1 MYHMPPLRCHCE
13 ERGGKAIPMPVR
25 SDVRT
30 FGHRDRLAAASVAM
44 ANGPK
49 RLRKETEMRSKAL
62 ALGLLCATAAGAAN
76 AQSAAPTEIKIG
88 ALYASSGPYASISM
102 PVFDA
107 FKLWVDQVNAT
118 GGAEVKPFGKKIPI
132 KLIAYDDQSSTAT
145 AATLYNQLI
154 SQDHVDLLIADSG
167 SVLTSVGVPIAKEHK
182 QFLFDV
188 SGTGAAFFTDD
199 NPYIAL
205 MADPVSTIWPHYIS
219 DYLDD
224 EGVKQGVKTVAIL
237 YSTNDFTG
245 TQAAA
250 LKGFFEKDGK
260 VKVVYYQGVPTTT
273 SNYTVL
279 INNIAALNPDALL
292 ELGYVGN
299 DIAFLRNLQDSG
311 NQFRFVFTIYGG
323 TEKEEIEKNVGIS
336 ALTNTFSYV
345 PASNY
350 EVQAGSRHDAEGVP
364 RGLGQ
369 EISVRVGRRLRR
381 QRDLRL
387 HDRPGGGTHAGHHQK
402 PRSDGHPRCRVRA
415 VRQTENPRRHLHPSQ
430 RRRPDRRGHSARAVA
445 VGRQGTESRRRLSAR
460 PGQRQGGP
468 G

>member
-1 MYHMPPLRCHCE
+1 
-13 ERGGKAIPMPVR
+13 
-25 SDVRT
+25 
-30 FGHRDRLAAASVAM
+30 
-44 ANGPK
+44 
-49 RLRKETEMRSKAL
+49 MRSKVLAFATLCAAL
-62 ALGLLCATAAGAAN
+62 AAPAY
-76 AQSAAPTEIKIG
+76 AQQAAPAEIKIG

-107 FKLWVDQVNAT
+107 FKLWVDQANA
-118 GGAEVKPFGKKIPI
+118 GGGVEVKPFGKKIPI

-154 SQDHVDLLIADSG
+154 TQDHVDLLIADSG

-219 DYLDD
+219 DYLAD
-224 EGVKQGVKTVAIL
+224 EGAKQGIKTVAIL

-250 LKGFFEKDGK
+250 LKGFFERDGK
-260 VKVVYYQGVPTTT
+260 VKVVYYQGVPTST

-279 INNIAALNPDALL
+279 INNIAALNPDAVL

-311 NQFRFVFTIYGG
+311 NQFRFVFSIYAG
-323 TEKEEIEKNVGIS
+323 TELEEIQKNVGVS
-336 ALTNTFSYV
+336 AMANIFSYV
-345 PASNY
+345 PPSNY
-350 EVQAGSRHDAEGVP
+350 DYKPDVGMTLTEFKEAWTKKYPTGSGVAFGANAVYGYMTGLVVERTLATTKSLDQMDIHDAVFALSGKLKTLDSTFTLRKDGAQIGEVTP
-364 RGLGQ
+364 LGQ
-369 EISVRVGRRLRR
+369 L
-381 QRDLRL
+381 Q
-387 HDRPGGGTHAGHHQK
+387 P
-402 PRSDGHPRCRVRA
+402 DGKD
-415 VRQTENPRRHLHPSQ
+415 ELKL
-430 RRRPDRRGHSARAVA
+430 VA
-445 VGRQGTESRRRLSAR
+445 VYPPDLANGKAVLGK
-460 PGQRQGGP
+460 
-468 G
+468 

>member
-1 MYHMPPLRCHCE
+1 
-13 ERGGKAIPMPVR
+13 
-25 SDVRT
+25 
-30 FGHRDRLAAASVAM
+30 
-44 ANGPK
+44 
-49 RLRKETEMRSKAL
+49 MRSSAL
-62 ALGLLCATAAGAAN
+62 ALGMLCAVAAGAAQ
-76 AQSAAPTEIKIG
+76 AQTAPSEIKIG

-107 FKLWVDQVNAT
+107 FKLWVDQVNAA
-118 GGAEVKPFGKKIPI
+118 GGADVKAFGKRIPI

-154 SQDHVDLLIADSG
+154 TQDHVDLLIADSG

-219 DYLDD
+219 DYLAD
-224 EGVKQGVKTVAIL
+224 EGAKAGIKTVAIL

-245 TQAAA
+245 TQATA
-250 LKGFFEKDGK
+250 LKGFFERDGK
-260 VKVVYYQGVPTTT
+260 VKVIYYQGVPTST

-279 INNIAALNPDALL
+279 INNIAALNPDAVL

-311 NQFRFVFTIYGG
+311 NQFRFVFSIYAG
-323 TEKEEIEKNVGIS
+323 TEKEEIEKNVGVPGM
-336 ALTNTFSYV
+336 TNIFSYV

-350 EVQAGSRHDAEGVP
+350 EYKPDVGMDQKAFRAAWSQKYPPGSNVAFGANAIYGYMAGLVVEQTLATTKSLDQMDIHDAVFALSGKLKTLDGTFVLRKDGAQIGEVTP
-364 RGLGQ
+364 LGQ
-369 EISVRVGRRLRR
+369 L
-381 QRDLRL
+381 Q
-387 HDRPGGGTHAGHHQK
+387 PAGK
-402 PRSDGHPRCRVRA
+402 D
-415 VRQTENPRRHLHPSQ
+415 ELNL
-430 RRRPDRRGHSARAVA
+430 VA
-445 VGRQGTESRRRLSAR
+445 VYPPELANGKAVLSK
-460 PGQRQGGP
+460 
-468 G
+468 

>member
-1 MYHMPPLRCHCE
+1 
-13 ERGGKAIPMPVR
+13 
-25 SDVRT
+25 
-30 FGHRDRLAAASVAM
+30 
-44 ANGPK
+44 
-49 RLRKETEMRSKAL
+49 MRSKAL
-62 ALGLLCATAAGAAN
+62 ALGLLGAVAAAGTAN
-76 AQSAAPTEIKIG
+76 AQKAAPSEIRIG

-102 PVFDA
+102 PVFDG
-107 FKLWVDQVNAT
+107 FKLWVDQVNAE
-118 GGAEVKPFGKKIPI
+118 GGAQVGAFGKKIPL

-154 SQDHVDLLIADSG
+154 TQDHVDLLVADSG

-219 DYLDD
+219 DYLAD
-224 EGVKQGVKTVAIL
+224 EGAKQGVKTVAIL

-250 LKGFFEKDGK
+250 LKGFFERDGK
-260 VKVVYYQGVPTTT
+260 VKVVYYQGVPTST

-279 INNIAALNPDALL
+279 INNIAALNPDAVL

-311 NQFRFVFTIYGG
+311 NQFRFVFTIYAG
-323 TEKEEIEKNVGIS
+323 TEKEEIEKNVGVS
-336 ALTNTFSYV
+336 ALTNIFSYV

-350 EVQAGSRHDAEGVP
+350 EYTPNFGMTLPEFRSAWLKKYPAGSGVAFGANAVYGYMTGLVVDRTLATAKSLDQMDIHDAVFALSGKLTTLDSTFTLRKDGAQIGEVTP
-364 RGLGQ
+364 LGQ
-369 EISVRVGRRLRR
+369 LQPQGKEL
-381 QRDLRL
+381 DL
-387 HDRPGGGTHAGHHQK
+387 
-402 PRSDGHPRCRVRA
+402 
-415 VRQTENPRRHLHPSQ
+415 
-430 RRRPDRRGHSARAVA
+430 VA
-445 VGRQGTESRRRLSAR
+445 VYPPEFAKGKAVLGK
-460 PGQRQGGP
+460 
-468 G
+468 

>member
-1 MYHMPPLRCHCE
+1 
-13 ERGGKAIPMPVR
+13 
-25 SDVRT
+25 
-30 FGHRDRLAAASVAM
+30 
-44 ANGPK
+44 
-49 RLRKETEMRSKAL
+49 MRSKAL
-62 ALGLLCATAAGAAN
+62 AVGLLCAAAAGSAN
-76 AQSAAPTEIKIG
+76 AQSAAPAEIKIG

-107 FKLWVDQVNAT
+107 FKLWVDQVNAN

-154 SQDHVDLLIADSG
+154 TQDHVDLLIADSG

-205 MADPVSTIWPHYIS
+205 IADPVSTIWPHYIS
-219 DYLDD
+219 DFLGD
-224 EGVKQGVKTVAIL
+224 EGVKAGIRTVAIL

-250 LKGFFEKDGK
+250 LKGFFERDGK
-260 VKVVYYQGVPTTT
+260 VKIVYYQGVPTTT

-279 INNIAALNPDALL
+279 INNIAALNPDAVL

-311 NQFRFVFTIYGG
+311 SQFRFVFTIYAG

-336 ALTNTFSYV
+336 AMTNIFSYV

-350 EVQAGSRHDAEGVP
+350 EYTPNFGMTLTEFREAWLKKYPTGSNVAFGANAVYGYMAGLVVERTLATTKSLDQMDIHDAVFALSGQLKTLDSTFELRKDGAQIGEVTP
-364 RGLGQ
+364 LGQ
-369 EISVRVGRRLRR
+369 L
-381 QRDLRL
+381 Q
-387 HDRPGGGTHAGHHQK
+387 PAGK
-402 PRSDGHPRCRVRA
+402 
-415 VRQTENPRRHLHPSQ
+415 EELNL
-430 RRRPDRRGHSARAVA
+430 VA
-445 VGRQGTESRRRLSAR
+445 VYPPDLAKGKAVL
-460 PGQRQGGP
+460 GQ
-468 G
+468 

>member
-1 MYHMPPLRCHCE
+1 
-13 ERGGKAIPMPVR
+13 
-25 SDVRT
+25 
-30 FGHRDRLAAASVAM
+30 
-44 ANGPK
+44 
-49 RLRKETEMRSKAL
+49 MRSKAP
-62 ALGLLCATAAGAAN
+62 ALMICAAIICVAVAAGSAN
-76 AQSAAPTEIKIG
+76 AQPAAPAEIRIG

-107 FKLWVDQVNAT
+107 FKLWVDQVNAA
-118 GGAEVKPFGKKIPI
+118 GGAEVKAFGKKIPL

-154 SQDHVDLLIADSG
+154 TQDHVDLLIADSG

-188 SGTGAAFFTDD
+188 SGTGTAFFTDD

-219 DYLDD
+219 DYLAD
-224 EGVKQGVKTVAIL
+224 EGAKQGIKTVAIL

-250 LKGFFEKDGK
+250 LKGFFERDGK
-260 VKVVYYQGVPTTT
+260 IKVVYYQGVPTTT

-279 INNIAALNPDALL
+279 INNIAALNPDAVL

-311 NQFRFVFTIYGG
+311 NQFRFVFTIYAG

-336 ALTNTFSYV
+336 ALTNIFSYV

-350 EVQAGSRHDAEGVP
+350 EYTPNFGMTLPEFHAAWSKKYPPGSNVAFGANAVYGYMTGLVVERTLATTKSLDQMDIHDAVFALSGQLKTLDSTFTLRKDGAQIGEVTP
-364 RGLGQ
+364 LGQ
-369 EISVRVGRRLRR
+369 LQPKDKEL
-381 QRDLRL
+381 DL
-387 HDRPGGGTHAGHHQK
+387 
-402 PRSDGHPRCRVRA
+402 
-415 VRQTENPRRHLHPSQ
+415 
-430 RRRPDRRGHSARAVA
+430 VA
-445 VGRQGTESRRRLSAR
+445 VYPPEFAKGKAILGK
-460 PGQRQGGP
+460 
-468 G
+468 

>member
-1 MYHMPPLRCHCE
+1 
-13 ERGGKAIPMPVR
+13 
-25 SDVRT
+25 
-30 FGHRDRLAAASVAM
+30 
-44 ANGPK
+44 
-49 RLRKETEMRSKAL
+49 MRSKAL
-62 ALGLLCATAAGAAN
+62 AVGLLCAAAAGSAN
-76 AQSAAPTEIKIG
+76 AQSAAPAEIKIG
-88 ALYASSGPYASISM
+88 ALYASSGPYSSISM

-107 FKLWVDQVNAT
+107 FKLWVDQVNAN

-154 SQDHVDLLIADSG
+154 TQDHVDLLIADSG

-219 DYLDD
+219 DFLGD
-224 EGVKQGVKTVAIL
+224 EGVKAGIRTVAIL

-250 LKGFFEKDGK
+250 LKGFFERDGK
-260 VKVVYYQGVPTTT
+260 VKIVYYQGVPTTT

-279 INNIAALNPDALL
+279 INNIAALNPDAVL

-311 NQFRFVFTIYGG
+311 SQFRFVFTIYAG

-336 ALTNTFSYV
+336 AMTNIFSYV

-350 EVQAGSRHDAEGVP
+350 EYTPNFGMTLTEFREAWLKKYPTGSNVAFGANAVYGYMAGLVVERTLATTKSLDQMDIHDAVFALSGQLKTLDSTFELRKDGAQIGEVTP
-364 RGLGQ
+364 LGQ
-369 EISVRVGRRLRR
+369 L
-381 QRDLRL
+381 Q
-387 HDRPGGGTHAGHHQK
+387 PAGK
-402 PRSDGHPRCRVRA
+402 
-415 VRQTENPRRHLHPSQ
+415 EELNL
-430 RRRPDRRGHSARAVA
+430 VA
-445 VGRQGTESRRRLSAR
+445 VYPPDLAKGKAVL
-460 PGQRQGGP
+460 GQ
-468 G
+468 

>member
-1 MYHMPPLRCHCE
+1 MNL
-13 ERGGKAIPMPVR
+13 KALAAGML
-25 SDVRT
+25 
-30 FGHRDRLAAASVAM
+30 FAAAASTAQ
-44 ANGPK
+44 AQPTAPK
-49 RLRKETEMRSKAL
+49 
-62 ALGLLCATAAGAAN
+62 
-76 AQSAAPTEIKIG
+76 EIKIG

-107 FKLWVDQVNAT
+107 FKLWVDDVNAQ
-118 GGAEVKPFGKKIPI
+118 GGPVVQPYGKRIPI

-154 SQDHVDLLIADSG
+154 TQDHVDLLVADSG

-188 SGTGAAFFTDD
+188 SGTGAAFFTND

-219 DYLDD
+219 DFLAD
-224 EGVKQGVKTVAIL
+224 EGAKQGIKTVAIL

-250 LKGFFEKDGK
+250 LKGFFERDGK
-260 VKVVYYQGVPTTT
+260 VKVVYYQGVPTST

-279 INNIAALNPDALL
+279 INNSAALNPDAVL

-311 NQFRFVFTIYGG
+311 NQFRFVFTIYAG
-323 TEKEEIEKNVGIS
+323 TEKEEIEKNVGVG
-336 ALTNTFSYV
+336 AMTNIFSYV

-350 EVQAGSRHDAEGVP
+350 EYKPEVGMTQQQFRAAWDKKYPPGSGVAFGANAIYGYMTGLVIERTLATTKSLDQMAIHDAVFALSGKLKTLDGTFELRKDGAQIGEVTP
-364 RGLGQ
+364 LGQ
-369 EISVRVGRRLRR
+369 L
-381 QRDLRL
+381 Q
-387 HDRPGGGTHAGHHQK
+387 PAGK
-402 PRSDGHPRCRVRA
+402 NELNLIA
-415 VRQTENPRRHLHPSQ
+415 VYPPNLAN
-430 RRRPDRRGHSARAVA
+430 GK
-445 VGRQGTESRRRLSAR
+445 
-460 PGQRQGGP
+460 
-468 G
+468 